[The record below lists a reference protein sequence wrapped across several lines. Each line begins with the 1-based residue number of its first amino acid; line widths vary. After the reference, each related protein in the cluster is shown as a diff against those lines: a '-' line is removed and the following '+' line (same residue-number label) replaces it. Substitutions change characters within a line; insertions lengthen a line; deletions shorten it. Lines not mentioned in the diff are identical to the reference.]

1 MGQQQLL
8 LLLLVLILVGVASY
22 LAIDLFSSASDAS
35 AEDALKTDLAT
46 IAASSQSYYYKPAM
60 IGGGGNSFEGVNFRK
75 FSFRGTVEPST
86 PRQVE
91 NENGSYTISDVAAG
105 EFLVTATAK
114 GQELTTIAIRV
125 CPDTF
130 RVGTVGRDGT
140 APEPPACTP

>member
-1 MGQQQLL
+1 MGQQQLF
-8 LLLLVLILVGVASY
+8 LLLLVFIIVGIASY

-35 AEDALKTDLAT
+35 AEDSLKADLST

-60 IGGGGNSFEGVNFRK
+60 IGGGGRSFEGVTFNK
-75 FSFRGTVEPST
+75 FPFSDDVEPST
-86 PRQVE
+86 PRKAE
-91 NENGSYTISDVAAG
+91 NENGSYTISDVATG

-114 GQELTTIAIRV
+114 GQELTTIAVRV

-130 RVGTVGRDGT
+130 RVGTVGHDGT

>member
-8 LLLLVLILVGVASY
+8 LLILVLIIVGIASY

-35 AEDALKTDLAT
+35 AEDALKADLST

-60 IGGGGNSFEGVNFRK
+60 IGGGGSSFEGINFNK
-75 FSFRGTVEPST
+75 FSFSGTVQSAI
-86 PRQVE
+86 PREAE

-105 EFLVTATAK
+105 EFLVTAIAK
-114 GQELTTIAIRV
+114 GQELTTMAVRV